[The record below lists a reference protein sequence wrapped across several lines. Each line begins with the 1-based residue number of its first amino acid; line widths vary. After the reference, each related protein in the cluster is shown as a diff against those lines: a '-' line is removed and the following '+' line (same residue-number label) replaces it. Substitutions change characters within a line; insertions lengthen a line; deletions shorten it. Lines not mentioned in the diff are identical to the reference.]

1 MTLYEVV
8 LRLGGRDEV
17 RLTDH
22 SELELGDPQLLRGE
36 RWVIVAEAKP
46 ESRWAS
52 KRLFVERS
60 EVGLDRDPGPGPTST
75 DDAGNAGPATPS

>member
-1 MTLYEVV
+1 MTLYELV

-22 SELELGDPQLLRGE
+22 SELQLGDPLLLRGE
-36 RWVIVAEAKP
+36 RWVIVAEATP

-60 EVGLDRDPGPGPTST
+60 EGAPDRDPGPGRTST
-75 DDAGNAGPATPS
+75 DDAGSAGPASPS